1 VPGGG
6 AGRGRPGGRGARR
19 AGTARAAAGVRRRL
33 GAVSVAE
40 RLAAELFAALDVGL
54 ALAEAGDAARAIAA
68 LAPAER
74 SLVARAAPERVAAFA
89 LGRHAAHAALARLGA
104 PDVPLLAGADRAPC
118 WPAGFV
124 GSIAHAGGLAV
135 AVAARAEAAGGLG
148 IDVEPERG
156 LESELWPSI
165 ATASELAWL
174 RSLPAERGGRA
185 ALAVFCAK
193 EAVFK
198 AWYPRGRR
206 ILEFAEVELPVPLAE
221 ARAVTRVAAPQAE
234 VVVRLTASAGFLFA
248 GAVATFAAPGTG
260 EDG

>member
-1 VPGGG
+1 VRQAEGTPDAPRAVGAAPPAGAPARPRVPRPLPQRHDGVLVDRRVHPLRGAAVAGARPPVPRADRRVAAVDRREDGGRPRLAAPRRRARCHRGERRPQLDVRGAARARARRRGARVPGGG

-118 WPAGFV
+118 W
-124 GSIAHAGGLAV
+124 
-135 AVAARAEAAGGLG
+135 
-148 IDVEPERG
+148 
-156 LESELWPSI
+156 
-165 ATASELAWL
+165 
-174 RSLPAERGGRA
+174 
-185 ALAVFCAK
+185 
-193 EAVFK
+193 
-198 AWYPRGRR
+198 
-206 ILEFAEVELPVPLAE
+206 
-221 ARAVTRVAAPQAE
+221 
-234 VVVRLTASAGFLFA
+234 
-248 GAVATFAAPGTG
+248 
-260 EDG
+260 